1 MNLPATSTTLQGL
14 YSLVSDIIGGAAL
27 NIWASN
33 LNIPVFRLVIE
44 ENEAIYSR
52 FEKLLS
58 EFDVGFSS
66 RVNLNGQLE
75 VAAQQYESD
84 VLPPF
89 FKALTQYTSRGNIT
103 FACPGHQ
110 GTEFFSKHP
119 AGQRFLDFFGE
130 NIFRADVPHADPM
143 LGELLSHE
151 GPPGEAQEHAAK
163 VFNADRTYFVLNGTS
178 ASNKVVA
185 NALLTPG
192 DIVLFDRNNHKS
204 CYHGALIQAG
214 ATPIYLETARNAF
227 GLIGGIPEHCFEENY
242 LRERLKKVAPNRVE
256 ENRPFRLAIFQLGTW
271 DGTVYNAREIIKKI
285 GHLCDYILFDSAW
298 VGYEQFIPIMRD
310 CSPLLLDL
318 GEDDPGIIVTQS
330 VHKQLAGFSQAS
342 QIHKKDNHI
351 KAQSKYCNHDIFNNA
366 FMLHASTSPFYP
378 LFASL
383 DINAKIHSQEN
394 GQRVWEECVRIGIE
408 ARKIIFSLCK
418 MITPFVPTLI
428 EGKPWQDYETNTI
441 INDLRFFKFSPREKW
456 HNFIGY
462 GESQYFVDP
471 CKLLLTTT
479 GINVESGEYEGFGVP
494 ATILAYYLRDN
505 GIVPEKSDLNSIVFL
520 LTPAVSYTKINALT
534 SKLCEF
540 ETHIKENSLL
550 VDVLPSVYNSNQSR
564 YQNYRIGH
572 LCQEMHSMYA
582 RFDFKKLQRDM
593 FSEIHFPHIIM
604 TPYDANLQLIRGN
617 VELIPLATARG
628 RVAAEGAVPYPPG
641 ILCIAPGECWGGA
654 VLDYVMAIEELMNT
668 FPVFGPDIQ
677 GVHIL
682 AGSNGRQHLYGYV
695 VKE

>member
-1 MNLPATSTTLQGL
+1 MKLTEKKYYLNLPATSTTLQGL

-44 ENEAIYSR
+44 ENEATYSR

-119 AGQRFLDFFGE
+119 AGQRFLVFFGE

-271 DGTVYNAREIIKKI
+271 DGTVYNAREIIKK
-285 GHLCDYILFDSAW
+285 
-298 VGYEQFIPIMRD
+298 
-310 CSPLLLDL
+310 
-318 GEDDPGIIVTQS
+318 
-330 VHKQLAGFSQAS
+330 
-342 QIHKKDNHI
+342 
-351 KAQSKYCNHDIFNNA
+351 
-366 FMLHASTSPFYP
+366 
-378 LFASL
+378 
-383 DINAKIHSQEN
+383 
-394 GQRVWEECVRIGIE
+394 
-408 ARKIIFSLCK
+408 
-418 MITPFVPTLI
+418 
-428 EGKPWQDYETNTI
+428 
-441 INDLRFFKFSPREKW
+441 
-456 HNFIGY
+456 
-462 GESQYFVDP
+462 
-471 CKLLLTTT
+471 
-479 GINVESGEYEGFGVP
+479 
-494 ATILAYYLRDN
+494 
-505 GIVPEKSDLNSIVFL
+505 
-520 LTPAVSYTKINALT
+520 
-534 SKLCEF
+534 
-540 ETHIKENSLL
+540 
-550 VDVLPSVYNSNQSR
+550 
-564 YQNYRIGH
+564 
-572 LCQEMHSMYA
+572 
-582 RFDFKKLQRDM
+582 
-593 FSEIHFPHIIM
+593 
-604 TPYDANLQLIRGN
+604 
-617 VELIPLATARG
+617 
-628 RVAAEGAVPYPPG
+628 
-641 ILCIAPGECWGGA
+641 
-654 VLDYVMAIEELMNT
+654 
-668 FPVFGPDIQ
+668 
-677 GVHIL
+677 
-682 AGSNGRQHLYGYV
+682 
-695 VKE
+695 